1 MPGRM
6 SHFKKHR
13 NKTNLPL
20 ALNPMKSKDVLAVLA
35 ERNQAVVPVGAWV
48 EPASPNSSEIPAYTS
63 ACIIEEELK
72 EQSRRKEEA
81 LKHFQRQ
88 VKHRVNQQI
97 RLRKKQQL
105 QKSYEAAE
113 KEGSIAMRSF
123 DPAHLTPKRTSVFPS
138 NLNAAFGSSRLPPS
152 QMLRDAIEDGENQ
165 NGLFQQKAQALS
177 QTMKLAHHRLAS
189 FKTVSE
195 KMSSVFPNGKKKT
208 SPTQEKVKFKNPLF
222 VVMEEKEQNQWHCHD
237 LQNILPEAQGDLIEV
252 QSVEP
257 ETQSVEPD
265 TQAINLAVQ
274 SAVPEGQAIKTE
286 TQSIMLRT
294 CSFKLEDGNIE
305 LEAQDFLPT
314 NQAFL
319 PKDNCVSPK
328 GQYTLHNCQD
338 QNFLHNDQYF
348 LLRNQHVYSRE
359 QDILFKCQDEN
370 FLPNDQDFLH
380 RDQCVLP
387 KDQNILPKCQDQDF
401 LPEHQGFL
409 PRDQYL
415 LPQNQKVLPKC
426 RDQDFLPEGQDFLP
440 RDQCV
445 LPQNENILPKCQD
458 QDFLP
463 KGQEFLSKDHSII
476 PNCQDQDFL
485 PKDQSV
491 LPKGQNTLYKCQKQD
506 FPPRN
511 QHQKQYL
518 RHRRLFM
525 DIEREQ
531 IKEQKQQ
538 KEQKKKTEKIKKK
551 KEQWYVEEQRI
562 MRMRSHG
569 APYSEEKMSDSLG
582 QLQLEEIKGAR
593 EKQQQRE
600 KEYVRYVEALRVHVQ
615 EKMKLYNITLPP
627 LCFCGPDFW
636 DAHPD
641 TCANNCIF
649 YKNHKAYNQALYS
662 VISSSDVSEGNSA
675 LRSAI
680 HNFASAHRWILKN
693 L

>member
-165 NGLFQQKAQALS
+165 NGLFQQKAQA
-177 QTMKLAHHRLAS
+177 
-189 FKTVSE
+189 
-195 KMSSVFPNGKKKT
+195 
-208 SPTQEKVKFKNPLF
+208 KVKFKNPLF

-511 QHQKQYL
+511 QGYKYRSGL
-518 RHRRLFM
+518 S
-525 DIEREQ
+525 
-531 IKEQKQQ
+531 
-538 KEQKKKTEKIKKK
+538 TEFQASLAIHSGVDQEEEK
-551 KEQWYVEEQRI
+551 KEVCH
-562 MRMRSHG
+562 S
-569 APYSEEKMSDSLG
+569 
-582 QLQLEEIKGAR
+582 
-593 EKQQQRE
+593 
-600 KEYVRYVEALRVHVQ
+600 
-615 EKMKLYNITLPP
+615 ITLNSSISTMMIYMTLESF
-627 LCFCGPDFW
+627 LCLNRL
-636 DAHPD
+636 
-641 TCANNCIF
+641 T
-649 YKNHKAYNQALYS
+649 
-662 VISSSDVSEGNSA
+662 GNTTNS
-675 LRSAI
+675 
-680 HNFASAHRWILKN
+680 
-693 L
+693 